1 MKVLITGGE
10 GYIGSYLTELLL
22 NSGFEVTT
30 LDNGFNSR
38 RYNLEGHTKQLK
50 RFYGSVCNADVVS
63 RAMEGVKAVYHL
75 AARMD
80 FENSN
85 RHPIRLQQ
93 TNVEGTTNILCCA
106 KKSGVDKVVFT
117 SSASVYGNLVG
128 SKETDP
134 TSPLNMYGAT
144 KLAAEAICRGFYQ
157 SGQETIILRFFNCW
171 GRSLSNSFVNKLV
184 TQENPVILG
193 DGRQTRDFV
202 YIEDVL
208 SALKNCLAWDSGI
221 YNIGTGEEITIE
233 ALWRTLRKEEPQF
246 KFYPVGYNDIFRSC
260 ADITFTTSQT
270 GWKPTVLMS
279 ELSKD
284 DIAKMCSRL

>member
-1 MKVLITGGE
+1 MRVLITGGE

-38 RYNLEGHTKQLK
+38 RYNLQGHTKALK

-63 RAMEGVKAVYHL
+63 RAMDGVKAVYHL
-75 AARMD
+75 AGRMD

-93 TNVEGTTNILCCA
+93 TNVEGTTNVLCCA
-106 KKSGVDKVVFT
+106 KKAGIDKVIFT
-117 SSASVYGNLVG
+117 SSAAVYGNLVG

-157 SGQETIILRFFNCW
+157 SGQEVVILRFFNVY
-171 GRSLSNSFVNKLV
+171 GRNLSNSIVNKFV
-184 TQENPVILG
+184 REEKPVIFG

-208 SALKNCLAWDSGI
+208 NALKNCLTWDSGI

-233 ALWRTLRKEEPQF
+233 GLWRLLRKEEPTF
-246 KFYPVGYNDIFRSC
+246 KFFPIGWNDIFRSC
-260 ADITFTTSQT
+260 ADISFTTSQT

-279 ELSKD
+279 ELSKEE
-284 DIAKMCSRL
+284 IVKRCGIL

>member
-1 MKVLITGGE
+1 MRVLITGGE

-38 RYNLEGHTKQLK
+38 KYNLQGHTKQLK

-63 RAMEGVKAVYHL
+63 RAMDGVKAVYHL

-106 KKSGVDKVVFT
+106 KKAGIDKVIFT
-117 SSASVYGNLVG
+117 SSAAVYGNLVG

-157 SGQETIILRFFNCW
+157 SGQEVVILRFFNVW
-171 GRSLSNSFVNKLV
+171 GRNLSNSIVNKFVREEKLV
-184 TQENPVILG
+184 IFG

-208 SALKNCLAWDSGI
+208 NALKNCLTWDSGI

-233 ALWRTLRKEEPQF
+233 GLWRLLRKEEPTF
-246 KFYPVGYNDIFRSC
+246 KFFPIGWNDIFRSC
-260 ADITFTTSQT
+260 ADISFTTSQT
-270 GWKPTVLMS
+270 GWKPTVLIS
-279 ELSKD
+279 ELSKEE
-284 DIAKMCSRL
+284 IIKRCSIL